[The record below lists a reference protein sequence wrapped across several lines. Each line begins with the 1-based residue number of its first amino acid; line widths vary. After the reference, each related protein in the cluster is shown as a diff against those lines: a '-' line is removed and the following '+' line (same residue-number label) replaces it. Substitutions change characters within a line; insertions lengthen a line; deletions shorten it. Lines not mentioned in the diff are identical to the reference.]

1 MNIIQIDTNDFVH
14 LHVHTTNSLLDGA
27 NKIDDCIKRAKEL
40 DMHSIAITD
49 HNHIKGWIDFKNECE
64 NNGIKPILGCEMYQT
79 HDTSILPLPAK
90 DRRELALERAKNDGI
105 EIPEKINGKKPT
117 AKQIDELIADYTY
130 DTKQYHLVVL
140 AMNQTGMQNLIKLQ
154 SEAADKCTF
163 NGRYCCDFEMLE
175 KYNEGLIVLSA
186 CLGGLIPNAII
197 KDKLSLAERYVLKY
211 KEIFGDRFYL
221 EIQPLY
227 DQEQIKANKEI
238 IKLARK
244 HNIELV
250 ATNDVHYTYQED
262 IDDHDTL
269 LCVGIGKMKN
279 DEDRMRYA
287 PEFWI
292 RSREEMYSAFNRH
305 SSYLDAETIKDA
317 LRNTV
322 VIANR
327 IESNIQLGS
336 KTPLFPKVKV
346 PKGLTAEQFLTLKSY
361 KGLYKYLKEN
371 PELNIDAYQKRLA
384 EELDTINSKGYAP
397 YMLKIF
403 ENVEFCETNDIPIG
417 PGRGSAAGSL
427 CLFVNGGTKVV
438 DPIKYDLLFFRFLT
452 KDRVDPPDVDMDYGY
467 YGRDKLIKH
476 LEEVHGHSAV
486 CHIGTVTALGV
497 KSGIKDFGRVL
508 GIPYSEVDAITK
520 RIDEITEKSPNWK
533 FKDFDELLEEVKA
546 CREENNEGGATK
558 AQHKY
563 DQYKQLEDNYPELFR
578 LARKF
583 EGTPR
588 NFGVHASGILVMPCA
603 ITDYFPTRTVDGMRV
618 ALFTGPELES
628 LGAIKLDILGLKTL
642 DVLDNTMK
650 SINPEWNVQTLYDMI
665 TKYLT
670 NEEMFR
676 LVQNKEVEGLF
687 QIESNLFKRLVQDIM
702 PTDENDICALL
713 SIGRP
718 GPLSAGMHTQ
728 YAQRKNG
735 FEVAVPQLRGTDEI
749 TKNTYHTI
757 IYQEQC
763 MLIAKKVAGFDDSQA
778 DSLCRKPLA
787 KKKRALM
794 EIFRKC
800 FIYGKVNKAPDNE
813 AELDN
818 PNAPFYDVKKKYG
831 PEIKGGLANGYT
843 LEELEDFYEK
853 LKGYASY
860 LFNKSHSATY
870 SIITLC
876 TMFLKTFYRAKFFA
890 SLLTM
895 QNDEEKVNLYSN
907 IAKGY
912 DIQIKTPDI
921 NNGEKGF
928 VEKDNDI
935 LFGLGLIKG
944 VGNSLEEVLSYRPF
958 TGIEDAINKIPK
970 KAFNKRVG
978 LALIKAGAFDFEDT
992 NRYNLINK
1000 FYDLRKDKDDRFNE
1014 SIYDKYA
1021 CMNLEKEVLGT
1032 SITYSNWW
1040 DELKEKDSVVRK
1052 LTLKSIST
1060 REDKR
1065 GQQMAFVN
1073 LVDDRGLTISG
1084 MIFSSQYR
1092 KLNGVLNDQTVDTSF
1107 SITGEK
1113 TEDGRMII
1121 KTAIPIEEDIDDL
1134 LDLTDIEW

>member
-1 MNIIQIDTNDFVH
+1 MDIINTKIDDFVH

-27 NKIDDCIKRAKEL
+27 NKINDCIKRVKEL
-40 DMHSIAITD
+40 GMNAIAITD
-49 HNHIKGWIDFKNECE
+49 HNHIKGWIDFKKECE
-64 NNGIKPILGCEMYQT
+64 ENGIKPILGCEMYQT
-79 HDTSILPLPAK
+79 HDTNILPLPAK
-90 DRRELALERAKNDGI
+90 DRRDLALQKARQAGI
-105 EIPEKINGKKPT
+105 EIPAKINGKKPT
-117 AKQIDELIADYTY
+117 AKQIDGLIAEYIY

-140 AMNQTGMQNLIKLQ
+140 AMNQKGMQNLIKLQ

-175 KYNEGLIVLSA
+175 KYNEGLIILSA

-197 KDKLSLAERYVLKY
+197 KDNLEVAEEYILKY
-211 KEIFGDRFYL
+211 KQIFGDRFYL

-227 DQEQIKANKEI
+227 NEEQMKANKEI
-238 IKLARK
+238 IKFAKK
-244 HNIELV
+244 HNIQFV
-250 ATNDVHYTYQED
+250 ATNDVHYTYEED

-269 LCVGIGKMKN
+269 LCVGIGKTKHDTNRMK
-279 DEDRMRYA
+279 YA

-292 RSREEMYSAFNRH
+292 RSKKEMISAFLRH
-305 SSYLDAETIKDA
+305 NYLSETDITTA
-317 LRNTV
+317 INNTV
-322 VIANR
+322 LITNR
-327 IESNIQLGS
+327 IENNLQLGS
-336 KTPLFPKVKV
+336 KTPLFPKVQV
-346 PKGLTAEQFLTLKSY
+346 PNGLTPEQYLTLKSY
-361 KGLYKYLKEN
+361 KGLYKYLKQN
-371 PELNIDAYQKRLA
+371 PDLNINTYQERLA
-384 EELDTINSKGYAP
+384 EELNIINSKGYAP

-403 ENVEFCETNDIPIG
+403 ENVEFCEANNIPIG

-452 KDRVDPPDVDMDYGY
+452 KDRIDPPDVDMDYGY
-467 YGRDKLIKH
+467 YGRDKLIQH

-508 GIPYSEVDAITK
+508 GIPYNEVDAINK
-520 RIDEITEKSPNWK
+520 QIDIITEKSPNWK
-533 FKDFDELLEEVKA
+533 FKDFDELLKEAEE
-546 CREENNEGGATK
+546 CRKEGDEAGATK
-558 AQHKY
+558 AQSKY
-563 DQYKQLEDNYPELFR
+563 DEYKQLENYYPEVFR

-588 NFGVHASGILVMPCA
+588 NFGVHASGILAMPCA
-603 ITDYFPTRTVDGMRV
+603 VTDYFPTRTVDGIRV

-650 SINPEWNVQTLYDMI
+650 SIKPEWNIQTLYDTI

-670 NEEMFR
+670 DDDMYR

-713 SIGRP
+713 AIGRP

-728 YAQRKNG
+728 YANRKNG
-735 FEVAVPQLRGTDEI
+735 FETAVPQLRGTEEI
-749 TKNTYHTI
+749 TINTYHTI

-763 MLIAKKVAGFDDSQA
+763 MLIAKKVAGFNDSQA

-787 KKKRALM
+787 KKKRDLM
-794 EIFRKC
+794 EIFRRC
-800 FIYGKVNKAPDNE
+800 FIYGKRNHAPENPDDLN
-813 AELDN
+813 N
-818 PNAPFYDVKKKYG
+818 PNAPYYDIKKKYG
-831 PEIKGGLANGYT
+831 PEIKGGINNGYT
-843 LEELEDFYEK
+843 IEELEDFYEK

-876 TMFLKTFYRAKFFA
+876 TMYLKTFYKPKYFS
-890 SLLTM
+890 SLLSM
-895 QNDEEKVNLYSN
+895 QTVEEKINLYSN

-912 DIQIKTPDI
+912 DIEIKTPDI
-921 NNGEKGF
+921 NNGGKNFIE
-928 VEKDNDI
+928 NNNNI

-944 VGNSLEEVLSYRPF
+944 VGSSLEEIISNRPYS
-958 TGIEDAINKIPK
+958 GIEDAIDRLPK

-978 LALIKAGAFDFEDT
+978 LALIKAGAFDFEDK
-992 NRYNLINK
+992 NRYALINR
-1000 FYDLRKDKDDRFNE
+1000 FYDLRKDKDER
-1014 SIYDKYA
+1014 YDENNYNKSA
-1021 CMNLEKEVLGT
+1021 CMSLEKEVLGT

-1040 DELKEKDSVVRK
+1040 DELKEKDTVTKNLS
-1052 LTLKSIST
+1052 LKSIGV
-1060 REDKR
+1060 RADKR
-1065 GQQMAFVN
+1065 GRNMAFVN
-1073 LVDDRGLTISG
+1073 FVDNEGIEIPG
-1084 MIFSSQYR
+1084 IIFSTQYNKISQTMNNDT
-1092 KLNGVLNDQTVDTSF
+1092 LNSTY

-1113 TEDGRMII
+1113 TEDGKLII
-1121 KTAIPIEEDIDDL
+1121 KTAIQIEETDSLIDLFDID
-1134 LDLTDIEW
+1134 WN

>member
-1 MNIIQIDTNDFVH
+1 MNIIKIDTNDFVH

-27 NKIDDCIKRAKEL
+27 NKIDDCIKRVKEL

-90 DRRELALERAKNDGI
+90 ERRELALERAKNDGI

-546 CREENNEGGATK
+546 CREENNESGATK

-713 SIGRP
+713 AIG
-718 GPLSAGMHTQ
+718 
-728 YAQRKNG
+728 
-735 FEVAVPQLRGTDEI
+735 
-749 TKNTYHTI
+749 
-757 IYQEQC
+757 
-763 MLIAKKVAGFDDSQA
+763 
-778 DSLCRKPLA
+778 
-787 KKKRALM
+787 
-794 EIFRKC
+794 
-800 FIYGKVNKAPDNE
+800 
-813 AELDN
+813 
-818 PNAPFYDVKKKYG
+818 
-831 PEIKGGLANGYT
+831 
-843 LEELEDFYEK
+843 
-853 LKGYASY
+853 
-860 LFNKSHSATY
+860 
-870 SIITLC
+870 
-876 TMFLKTFYRAKFFA
+876 
-890 SLLTM
+890 
-895 QNDEEKVNLYSN
+895 
-907 IAKGY
+907 
-912 DIQIKTPDI
+912 
-921 NNGEKGF
+921 
-928 VEKDNDI
+928 
-935 LFGLGLIKG
+935 
-944 VGNSLEEVLSYRPF
+944 
-958 TGIEDAINKIPK
+958 
-970 KAFNKRVG
+970 
-978 LALIKAGAFDFEDT
+978 
-992 NRYNLINK
+992 
-1000 FYDLRKDKDDRFNE
+1000 
-1014 SIYDKYA
+1014 
-1021 CMNLEKEVLGT
+1021 
-1032 SITYSNWW
+1032 
-1040 DELKEKDSVVRK
+1040 
-1052 LTLKSIST
+1052 
-1060 REDKR
+1060 
-1065 GQQMAFVN
+1065 
-1073 LVDDRGLTISG
+1073 
-1084 MIFSSQYR
+1084 
-1092 KLNGVLNDQTVDTSF
+1092 
-1107 SITGEK
+1107 
-1113 TEDGRMII
+1113 
-1121 KTAIPIEEDIDDL
+1121 
-1134 LDLTDIEW
+1134 